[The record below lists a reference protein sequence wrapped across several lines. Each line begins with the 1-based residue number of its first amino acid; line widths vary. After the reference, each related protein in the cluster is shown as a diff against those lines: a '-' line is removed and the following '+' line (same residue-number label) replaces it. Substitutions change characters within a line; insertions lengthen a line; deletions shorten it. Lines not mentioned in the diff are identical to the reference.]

1 MKLTIILSVIIAQN
15 WASEQISSNF
25 TNKGNVEKITRNIFV
40 EGQKLPGMPNGKGQR
55 CIIKVVQVQETE
67 YDRGMSC
74 QHTIKKKCHVTYVTD
89 YVSAPE
95 TKCESTFKK
104 NCHITFKAVP
114 FSAQVKKCYTPLNHK
129 CEGKPEGPKVCRN
142 VYENQCETQY
152 KNYDLEQDEP
162 VCKIKDE
169 IRCKN
174 VPVKLLHLPDDNG
187 EGGIEPF
194 AVKKECKNWPVQ
206 SCSIK
211 KKKVTKVHPKTECK
225 KVPRMMCYRSNC
237 KPVPEPEVC
246 HEQTQTQIQNIPEE
260 NCDIEPEENCRVE
273 LVLVPKLI
281 PKDSCVNIPKVVCV
295 PIKKN
300 PKIISKPVLK
310 EWCYNPKDYIET
322 GDNMGRGD
330 N

>member
-1 MKLTIILSVIIAQN
+1 MKADWTPMEECIDPAKNVGLGGTLYSNKTLNPQIIAQN

-40 EGQKLPGMPNGKGQR
+40 EGQKLPGVPNGKGQR

-169 IRCKN
+169 IRCKTSLSN
-174 VPVKLLHLPDDNG
+174 SYTFPMITEKEVSSLLP
-187 EGGIEPF
+187 
-194 AVKKECKNWPVQ
+194 
-206 SCSIK
+206 
-211 KKKVTKVHPKTECK
+211 
-225 KVPRMMCYRSNC
+225 NC